1 MIEYSVVAGII
12 DTCASVVCVSGSL
25 YVLCLICVIK
35 GTIYLSFEARQVR
48 GKGEGKTKRA
58 TCISDGPSSLVSLT
72 CFVCMCACSSY
83 CKKLSVL
90 LRLPNKSHERCK

>member
-1 MIEYSVVAGII
+1 MCE
-12 DTCASVVCVSGSL
+12 CCLCVRVTVRALSYLSDQGDN
-25 YVLCLICVIK
+25 
-35 GTIYLSFEARQVR
+35 IYLSFEARQVR

-83 CKKLSVL
+83 CQKLSVL
-90 LRLPNKSHERCK
+90 LRLPNKSHERCRLSYHVIK